1 MFLHLGD
8 ASGASTATTYRIFR
22 LHLKNSTYVARHSCS
37 SNDTVFV
44 EDETK
49 CIHCPIVGFV

>member
-8 ASGASTATTYRIFR
+8 ASVASTAITYRIFR
-22 LHLKNSTYVARHSCS
+22 LRLKNSAYVARHSCS
-37 SNDTVFV
+37 SNDTVYV

-49 CIHCPIVGFV
+49 CIHCHIVGFV